1 MTPARI
7 LLISVLASAAL
18 MAQAAGAEAKL
29 MPYPARITTTEGHFP
44 LAQGLKLKLV
54 NISAARSRYI
64 RERLEQALQQ
74 HPVATLINDNP
85 GGDKQ
90 TAAQLLIQA
99 DKPAASLIP
108 QFNQN
113 ESYRLAVRPQG
124 IRLTAETELG
134 VLHGL
139 QTLLQL
145 IDSSDEALTAMLIE
159 DHPRFP
165 WRGLLIDSVRHFMP
179 PEDIQRQIEGMAGAK
194 LNVLH
199 WHLTDDQGWRVE
211 SKAYPKL
218 HKLASDG
225 QYYSH
230 EQIKALVE
238 FAAVRG
244 IRVVPEL
251 DLPGHASAI
260 AVAYPELISL
270 PGPYQMQRHWGVFE
284 PLLDP
289 SNPKVYDFIE
299 TLVGEFAQLFPD
311 PFLHIGGDEVNPAQ
325 WQQSE
330 AVQAY
335 MQEHQLADS
344 DALHTHFNQKLQQI
358 LAASDKRMMGWDE
371 IFHPDLPKDILV
383 QSWRG
388 LDSLTE
394 IANSGYQGLL
404 STGFYVDQPQPTAY
418 HYRNDPTEQAR
429 PSPLPPGKWQ
439 RWQFTMPRL
448 KGSAVTGEFTLS
460 ESASGLEG
468 NIRLNNQSLRPLRL
482 AERAGELT
490 RFELD
495 TWMGPTRFE
504 LYLDNAD
511 KLSGRVLVGNAP
523 YALSGHRL
531 DKGEGQPPTE
541 AEAAATLAD
550 GARDNILGGEAT
562 IWSEIVMP
570 HNLDLRL
577 WPRLFAIA
585 ERLWSPAELQ
595 DTDFMYQR
603 LIAMQEYADAGIG
616 LQHNQQQRAG
626 FASLVAE
633 SADIR
638 PLEIFSQAV
647 EQAQYYTRHHLK
659 FQAGN
664 YHQQE
669 RLNRFVDFLPAE
681 SLALVALN
689 QAISK
694 MPQDNNAVAQIRA
707 TLANWQQNQPA
718 LKKLIAQSPELADLQ
733 PLAEDLDKLLVLANT
748 ILDQCHQPQLSEQVP
763 VLRQQLWAL
772 AEVRQQ
778 EVVLSASLAIESLLE
793 QCLQ

>member
-1 MTPARI
+1 MNLART
-7 LLISVLASAAL
+7 LLISLLASAAL
-18 MAQAAGAEAKL
+18 FAQAATTNAQL
-29 MPYPARITTTEGHFP
+29 MPYPARITTEEGHFP
-44 LAQGLKLKLV
+44 LTQGMKLELV
-54 NISAARSRYI
+54 NISAPRSRYI
-64 RERLEQALQQ
+64 RERLEQALYQ
-74 HPVATLINDNP
+74 HPVARLSKENS
-85 GGDKQ
+85 GQQQ
-90 TAAQLLIQA
+90 TTAQLLIQA
-99 DKPAASLIP
+99 DKIAASPIP

-113 ESYRLAVRPQG
+113 EGYRLAVSPDG

-134 VLHGL
+134 VLNGL

-145 IDSSDEALTAMLIE
+145 LYNSDKALTAMLIE
-159 DHPRFP
+159 DRPRFP

-179 PEDIQRQIEGMAGAK
+179 LEDIKRQIEGMAAAK

-211 SKAYPKL
+211 SSAYPKL

-225 QYYSH
+225 QYYSRV
-230 EQIKALVE
+230 QIKELVE

-299 TLVGEFAQLFPD
+299 ALVGEFAELFPD

-325 WQQSE
+325 WQQSK

-335 MQEHQLADS
+335 MQQHKLADS

-358 LAASDKRMMGWDE
+358 LAGFDKRMMGWDE

-404 STGFYVDQPQPTAY
+404 STGFYVDQPQPTTY
-418 HYRNDPTEQAR
+418 HYRNDPTEQAH
-429 PSPLPPGKWQ
+429 PTPLPPGKWQ

-460 ESASGLEG
+460 ESEAGLKG

-482 AERAGELT
+482 AEQTGNLT

-511 KLSGRVLVGNAP
+511 KLRGRVLVGNAP
-523 YALSGHRL
+523 YALSGHRI
-531 DKGEGQPPTE
+531 DKGEGQVPTE
-541 AEAAATLAD
+541 AEAAVTLTEA
-550 GARDNILGGEAT
+550 ARDNILGGEAT
-562 IWSEIVMP
+562 IWAEIVMP

-585 ERLWSPAELQ
+585 ERLWSPAEIQ
-595 DTDFMYQR
+595 DPDFMYQR
-603 LIAMQEYADAGIG
+603 LMAMQQYADTGIG
-616 LQHNQQQRAG
+616 LQHNQQQRQG

-638 PLEIFSQAV
+638 LLEVFSQAV

-659 FQAGN
+659 YQAGN

-681 SLALVALN
+681 SLALVTLN

-694 MPQDNNAVAQIRA
+694 VPEDKEAVAQIRA
-707 TLANWQQNQPA
+707 TLAKWQQNQPA
-718 LKKLIAQSPELADLQ
+718 LKKLIAQSSELADLQ
-733 PLAEDLDKLLVLANT
+733 PLAEDLDKLLALADT
-748 ILDQCHQPQLSEQVP
+748 ILGQCRQPELSEQAAA
-763 VLRQQLWAL
+763 LREQLWAL

-778 EVVLSASLAIESLLE
+778 EVVLSASLAIESLLD
-793 QCLQ
+793 QCL